1 LLYRTGARYEYAG
14 AEDET
19 DEVFDP
25 SMLWAITAYF
35 NPSGY
40 KSRLNN
46 YRIFRAHL
54 KAPLIAVELSFTGDF
69 ALRPGDAEVLV
80 QLAGGDVLWQKER
93 LCNVA
98 LRHLPDECDA
108 VAWLDCDHVFGDD
121 GWPERA
127 GAALEEFSLVQ
138 LYSHHYN
145 LAPGSRGD
153 LSGWSA
159 LMNSAL
165 IDSGCFGMGCEIV
178 AWRASAAD
186 PSACDPLVKRRGR
199 TGGAWAASR
208 ALIEK
213 HGFYDPCIVGGG
225 DWAMLSAAMGKFNSA
240 IDNMTMNEH
249 QIEHYRSWADGFS
262 AEVRTSVGC
271 IEGSA
276 FHLWHGERKDRKYT
290 ERHRGLSRFGFD
302 PFMDVALH
310 PDGYWCWNTNKP
322 ELHEYVRSYFDSR
335 NEDQGL

>member
-19 DEVFDP
+19 DEVFNP

-46 YRIFRAHL
+46 YRIFRGHL
-54 KAPLIAVELSFTGDF
+54 KAPLVAVELSFTGDF

-108 VAWLDCDHVFGDD
+108 VAWLDCDHLFEDD
-121 GWPERA
+121 RWPERA
-127 GAALEEFSLVQ
+127 RDALEQFALVQ
-138 LYSHHYN
+138 LFSRHYN
-145 LAPGSRGD
+145 LAPRAGHDS
-153 LSGWSA
+153 SQWST
-159 LMNSAL
+159 L
-165 IDSGCFGMGCEIV
+165 DSPRFGAGCEIAAGRTSV
-178 AWRASAAD
+178 AD
-186 PSACDPLVKRRGR
+186 PGACGPLPNRHSKSGV
-199 TGGAWAASR
+199 AWAARR

-213 HGFYDPCIVGGG
+213 HRFYDPCIVGGG
-225 DWAMLSAAMGKFNSA
+225 DWALVCAAMGKFDYA
-240 IDNMTMNEH
+240 TEIMMMNER
-249 QIEHYRSWADGFS
+249 QTEHYRSWADGFS

-276 FHLWHGERKDRKYT
+276 FHLWHGERKDRKAT
-290 ERHRGLSRFGFD
+290 QRHRDLQRFGFD
-302 PFMDVALH
+302 PFKDVALH